1 MYHSFTLGKMKKVI
15 FFTLLF
21 GLLFPFQLINAQGS
35 FESSNFFSQS
45 GNKLKNNFLE
55 SKAKEKV
62 KSEKPKPTNQQKEV
76 KGILLQKL
84 TSKECSLWWQIALG
98 LAILLLGFAV
108 FVKKKPEYFVK
119 WSSLH
124 LLLIP
129 IIGGFIAWQ
138 IHYQFHYQIKKYD
151 NAFLCHNYWVV
162 IGFEIIY
169 FMMIYL
175 LLFGLRS
182 VKTKSKR
189 RKSTRK
195 KSKSI

>member
-1 MYHSFTLGKMKKVI
+1 MKKVI

-21 GLLFPFQLINAQGS
+21 GFLFPFQLIHAQGS
-35 FESSNFFSQS
+35 FEGGNFFSQS

-55 SKAKEKV
+55 SKAKEKEKD
-62 KSEKPKPTNQQKEV
+62 KSEQPKPTNQQKKV
-76 KGILLQKL
+76 KGISLQGL

-98 LAILLLGFAV
+98 LAILLLSFAV
-108 FVKKKPEYFVK
+108 FVKKRPENFVK

-124 LLLIP
+124 LLLVP
-129 IIGGFIAWQ
+129 IIGGLITWQ

-151 NAFLCHNYWVV
+151 NAFLCYNYWLI
-162 IGFEIIY
+162 IGFEVIY

-175 LLFGLRS
+175 LLFGIRG

-189 RKSTRK
+189 KKSTRK
-195 KSKSI
+195 GPKVFDKKRSM